1 MECGSMAN
9 YSYPIDED
17 WTHEEIVIV
26 INFLNLVEEAN
37 ENGVDKEVFLEGY
50 KKFKTV
56 VKSIGEEKRI
66 GRDFQE
72 VQDFIVEKINAF
84 DPEALIL
91 GEENGQDQTPIDKGR
106 VFVIDPI
113 DGTLNFVMQRENF
126 CIMIA
131 VYEEGK
137 GQLGFI
143 YDVMRD
149 ELFWGGPKVGKVF
162 FNQEEISA
170 PENQS
175 LREGLIGMNAA
186 LYRKNSYHA
195 QEIGQAS
202 MGIRV
207 LGCAGL
213 DFIAII
219 KGTQIGYVSM
229 LSPWDYA
236 AGTIMMEQLGMSFT
250 GKNQK
255 PLSFQ
260 GREFFIGATQAAM
273 AEIQAFDED
282 NR

>member
-1 MECGSMAN
+1 MEK
-9 YSYPIDED
+9 
-17 WTHEEIVIV
+17 EIIGWIYEAAEKIKSGLGDALKVDQK
-26 INFLNLVEEAN
+26 NGRTDLVTN
-37 ENGVDKEVFLEGY
+37 VDK
-50 KKFKTV
+50 
-56 VKSIGEEKRI
+56 
-66 GRDFQE
+66 E
-72 VQDFIVEKINAF
+72 VQDFIVGKINAY
-84 DPEALIL
+84 DPDALIL

-113 DGTLNFVMQRENF
+113 DGTLNFVMQQENF

-131 VYEEGK
+131 VYEDGV

-143 YDVMRD
+143 YDVMQD

-162 FNQEEISA
+162 LNKEELAA
-170 PENQS
+170 PANQS
-175 LREGLIGMNAA
+175 LSEGLIGMNAA
-186 LYRKNSYHA
+186 LYRKNLYHA
-195 QEIGQAS
+195 QEIGQTS

-219 KGTQIGYVSM
+219 KGTQVGYVSM

-236 AGTIMMEQLGMSFT
+236 AGKIMMEQLGMT
-250 GKNQK
+250 VIGKNQQ

-273 AEIQAFDED
+273 ADIQAFDKE
-282 NR
+282 NL

>member
-1 MECGSMAN
+1 
-9 YSYPIDED
+9 
-17 WTHEEIVIV
+17 
-26 INFLNLVEEAN
+26 
-37 ENGVDKEVFLEGY
+37 
-50 KKFKTV
+50 
-56 VKSIGEEKRI
+56 
-66 GRDFQE
+66 
-72 VQDFIVEKINAF
+72 
-84 DPEALIL
+84 
-91 GEENGQDQTPIDKGR
+91 
-106 VFVIDPI
+106 
-113 DGTLNFVMQRENF
+113 
-126 CIMIA
+126 
-131 VYEEGK
+131 
-137 GQLGFI
+137 
-143 YDVMRD
+143 
-149 ELFWGGPKVGKVF
+149 
-162 FNQEEISA
+162 
-170 PENQS
+170 
-175 LREGLIGMNAA
+175 
-186 LYRKNSYHA
+186 
-195 QEIGQAS
+195 